1 MRPFDL
7 LTDAADLVLGRC
19 CQVCGAIGPEAC
31 PTCLARLRVGPRS
44 VPLTVGSAAPRA
56 AVVATEYA
64 GAARHLLLAYKEDGH
79 RGLARPLGTL
89 LADAIAPLVRADCTV
104 PSGLVPIP
112 GHRHAQRGFDAL
124 DAVVRGAQRDLA
136 GRGIRVGVMRLLR
149 THGDYRPAKTLGRA
163 ERQRSIHGAFRAL
176 PLHGPAARL
185 IVVDDVITTGTTIA
199 EGLRALGAAGIAVH
213 GVAAITAVRRPS
225 P

>member
-1 MRPFDL
+1 M
-7 LTDAADLVLGRC
+7 T
-19 CQVCGAIGPEAC
+19 Q
-31 PTCLARLRVGPRS
+31 RS
-44 VPLTVGSAAPRA
+44 AGPRA
-56 AVVATEYA
+56 AIVATEYA

-89 LADAIAPLVRADCTV
+89 LADAVAPLARAQGSM

-112 GHRHAQRGFDAL
+112 GHRHAQRGFNAL
-124 DAVVRGAQRDLA
+124 DAIVRQAQRDLA
-136 GRGIRVGVMRLLR
+136 DRGIRVRVMRLLR
-149 THGDYRPAKTLGRA
+149 TRGDYRPAKTLGRA